1 MKGIDKVDIKHFKL
15 FELDDGG
22 AWWIWFASLHGHSL
36 KVKVQRRRLQLRQGF
51 FSHTVVCMG
60 QFTVFCC
67 RGFVC
72 QHFQEEAGRLESRC
86 GFLKHQLLDHYIYKL
101 QVIQIL

>member
-1 MKGIDKVDIKHFKL
+1 MKGIDKVDIKHFFKL

-51 FSHTVVCMG
+51 FSHTVVC
-60 QFTVFCC
+60 VWNSLPSSVVEAL
-67 RGFVC
+67 FVNI
-72 QHFQEEAGRLESRC
+72 FKKRLDDWSQDVD
-86 GFLKHQLLDHYIYKL
+86 F
-101 QVIQIL
+101 